1 MESHPWA
8 RSVTGIP
15 DGPGVLRMSRSHRE
29 RTTQR
34 VRYIIGW
41 QTSEGDG
48 NSTTVRATA
57 VTSSFASTA
66 LSDL

>member
-15 DGPGVLRMSRSHRE
+15 DGPGFLRMSRLDRE
-29 RTTQR
+29 RATQR
-34 VRYIIGW
+34 ARYIVDM

-57 VTSSFASTA
+57 VTSSLALTA